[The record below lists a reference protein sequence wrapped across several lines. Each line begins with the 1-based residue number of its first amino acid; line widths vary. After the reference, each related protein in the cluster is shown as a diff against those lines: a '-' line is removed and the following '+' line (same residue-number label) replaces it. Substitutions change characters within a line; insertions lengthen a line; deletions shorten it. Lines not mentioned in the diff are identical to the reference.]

1 MIREIPLQPGNAH
14 LSFRVELSSVS
25 VKVRLDWLTRYGY
38 FNAHITGPDG
48 VLTAGKGLHPD
59 MDLLVDVPSIP
70 GRLYIQGQAP
80 TVDNLGTDARLV
92 YET

>member
-14 LSFRVELSSVS
+14 LSFRVELSGTP
-25 VKVRLDWLTRYGY
+25 VKIRLDWLTRYGY
-38 FNAHITGPDG
+38 FNAQVSGPDG

-59 MDLLVDVPSIP
+59 MDLLVDVPGIP
-70 GRLYIQGQAP
+70 GRLYIDGAAP
-80 TVDNLGTDARLV
+80 TVDNLGREARLV

>member
-14 LSFRVELSSVS
+14 LSFRVELSGTSVR
-25 VKVRLDWLTRYGY
+25 VRLNWLTRFGY
-38 FNAHITGPDG
+38 YTVQIEGPDG
-48 VLTAGKGLHPD
+48 VLAKGMGLHPD

-70 GRLYIQGQAP
+70 GQLYIDGPAP
-80 TVDNLGTDARLV
+80 KVDNLGREARLV